1 VLTACLQLV
10 PSHKEKPLYICVRR
24 YQDWLQEVVAR
35 VGFEAIGSQVVMVKR
50 LVVRL
55 SEPLIKP
62 LPVVEGQ
69 VPTPI
74 TSAQFRRKVA
84 PERRPANW
92 SNGNSTYR
100 WQKHA
105 KTNHR

>member
-1 VLTACLQLV
+1 
-10 PSHKEKPLYICVRR
+10 
-24 YQDWLQEVVAR
+24 
-35 VGFEAIGSQVVMVKR
+35 MVKR
-50 LVVRL
+50 LAVRL
-55 SEPLIKP
+55 TEPLIKP

-74 TSAQFRRKVA
+74 TSAQFRNRDDKGRSA
-84 PERRPANW
+84 AWP
-92 SNGNSTYR
+92 NGQTHYR